1 MSLADRLK
9 MFEQAAGGGGGG
21 SRRNFTVPSISAVRR
36 EEIATGGAPPPKR
49 VGAWGSRAPSFLE
62 TVQRVQAN
70 DPALTVVDLSN
81 SAAMQCKVSEYT
93 AQLCEALKVN
103 TNVKEL
109 RLENCGIGD
118 RECEV
123 IATALKVNSAIAF
136 LDLQKNRVN
145 NEGASSIA
153 RGLATNTSVIQVQL
167 IALRPWADVARAATA
182 FIAELRFP
190 TAH

>member
-1 MSLADRLK
+1 MLQPDMVELYLQNNMLSDLDHMIVQPRL
-9 MFEQAAGGGGGG
+9 
-21 SRRNFTVPSISAVRR
+21 
-36 EEIATGGAPPPKR
+36 
-49 VGAWGSRAPSFLE
+49 
-62 TVQRVQAN
+62 
-70 DPALTVVDLSN
+70 
-81 SAAMQCKVSEYT
+81 
-93 AQLCEALKVN
+93 
-103 TNVKEL
+103 KEL